1 MLCSDRTFLIARC
14 EHFPNCF
21 GHSQCVIVHIHFI
34 ETGILVSFFLV
45 IITFSVFG
53 SLCQP
58 LGKGI
63 LQRLLLNLCAHS
75 VTRTI
80 LIYLL
85 LDMIK
90 PEAEGSVRRA
100 VALNS
105 QRLYGCHSNTVY
117 GRSQLWDG
125 NCLRLLLNIIFMFIS
140 IIVYCMVISLF
151 VSHCRSSSPSVPP
164 SS

>member
-1 MLCSDRTFLIARC
+1 MLSYIYISLKRVSWYLSDYNNFLC
-14 EHFPNCF
+14 
-21 GHSQCVIVHIHFI
+21 
-34 ETGILVSFFLV
+34 
-45 IITFSVFG
+45 FG

-75 VTRTI
+75 VTRAI

-90 PEAEGSVRRA
+90 PEAEGSGRRA
-100 VALNS
+100 VTLNS

-125 NCLRLLLNIIFMFIS
+125 NCFRLLLNIIFIYLS
-140 IIVYCMVISLF
+140 QNYSLLHGDLSF
-151 VSHCRSSSPSVPP
+151 HFSLQVFLP
-164 SS
+164 